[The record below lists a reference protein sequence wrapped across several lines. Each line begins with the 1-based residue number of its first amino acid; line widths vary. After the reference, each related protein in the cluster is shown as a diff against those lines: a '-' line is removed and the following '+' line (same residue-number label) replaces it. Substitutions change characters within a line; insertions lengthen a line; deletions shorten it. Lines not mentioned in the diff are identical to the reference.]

1 MFNDASIKV
10 DHITFGGKYYI
21 YEKGI
26 PVSAYD
32 ISTDKST
39 FGDFYFSICPI
50 QRLEYYNQYVISII
64 VGVYELDSNNLL
76 RVIDIR
82 NNKGGNVKVFYI

>member
-1 MFNDASIKV
+1 M
-10 DHITFGGKYYI
+10 DHIAFNGKYYI

-32 ISTDKST
+32 ISTDKLN

-50 QRLEYYNQYVISII
+50 QRLEYYNQYIISMI
-64 VGVYELDSNNLL
+64 VGTYELDSNDLMKIVN
-76 RVIDIR
+76 IH
-82 NNKGGNVKVFYI
+82 NNKGGHMKVFYI